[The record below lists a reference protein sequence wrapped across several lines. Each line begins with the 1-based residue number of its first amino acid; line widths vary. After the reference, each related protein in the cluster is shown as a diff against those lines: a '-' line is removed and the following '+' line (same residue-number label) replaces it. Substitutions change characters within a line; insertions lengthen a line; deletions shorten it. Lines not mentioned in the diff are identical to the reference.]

1 MEMFIHITLFLLGV
15 FLIYDGY
22 NSLKKLKEN
31 KQKWQ
36 KITLQSSSF
45 DKNIYEEYQQAD
57 IIIGKFNKFINI
69 LSKLSIIDGTIIC
82 LGILIIILDFGIH
95 LNLSFFGIIG
105 VILIF
110 SILSPFIFIFI
121 LSVDGLDEYSECSR
135 LYYKYNTTYYLLCNY
150 FEYEYESK
158 VSKNKGVIQDYD
170 YTKKFNY
177 ECVTTDKLDLFDT
190 GLRIEFRFFC
200 ILLFYIGLFLF
211 FLAFIFDNSF
221 YQKII
226 SF

>member
-1 MEMFIHITLFLLGV
+1 MEMFIHIALFLLGV

-22 NSLKKLKEN
+22 NSLKKLQEN

-57 IIIGKFNKFINI
+57 IIVAKFDKFINI

-82 LGILIIILDFGIH
+82 LGILMIIYDFSFY
-95 LNLSFFGIIG
+95 LNLSFLGIIG
-105 VILIF
+105 IILIF
-110 SILSPFIFIFI
+110 AILSPFIFIFI
-121 LSVDGLDEYSECSR
+121 LSVDGLDEYSECSK
-135 LYYKYNTTYYLLCNY
+135 LYYKYNTTYSLLCNY
-150 FEYEYESK
+150 FEYEIK
-158 VSKNKGVIQDYD
+158 VSENKGIIRDYD
-170 YTKKFNY
+170 YIKKFNY
-177 ECVTTDKLDLFDT
+177 ERVAKDKLDLFDT
-190 GLRIEFRFFC
+190 GFRIEVRFFC
-200 ILLFYIGLFLF
+200 ILLFYIGIFLF
-211 FLAFIFDNSF
+211 FLAFIFDNVF

>member
-1 MEMFIHITLFLLGV
+1 MEMFIHIALFLLGV

-22 NSLKKLKEN
+22 NSLKKLQEN

-57 IIIGKFNKFINI
+57 IIVAKFDKFINI

-82 LGILIIILDFGIH
+82 LGILMIICGFSFY
-95 LNLSFFGIIG
+95 LNLSVIGNIGIILSLAILTP
-105 VILIF
+105 VIWMMLGNSLGNEF
-110 SILSPFIFIFI
+110 EQTLQ
-121 LSVDGLDEYSECSR
+121 E
-135 LYYKYNTTYYLLCNY
+135 YYKSNKKYSLLCNY
-150 FEYEYESK
+150 FEYEYENK
-158 VSKNKGVIQDYD
+158 VAENKGIIKDYD
-170 YTKKFNY
+170 YTKNFSYK
-177 ECVTTDKLDLFDT
+177 CVASDKSDFFDT
-190 GLRIEFRFFC
+190 GIYITIRFLC
-200 ILLFYIGLFLF
+200 VLLFYIGLFLF
-211 FLAFIFDNSF
+211 FWAFIFDNSF